1 MFSTFFQKTI
11 QKINFENL
19 QSALK
24 NQNPIQNPN
33 CIISTLP
40 IAEQDCLIKSTL
52 PYDMEEKTINGL
64 LSDYDFTS
72 KTFIIYGKNTND
84 ETAEKKYHQI
94 VALGFHNVYL
104 YPGGLF
110 EWMLLQDI
118 YGHDEFPTTKK
129 VLDLLKFRPKKANI

>member
-1 MFSTFFQKTI
+1 
-11 QKINFENL
+11 
-19 QSALK
+19 
-24 NQNPIQNPN
+24 
-33 CIISTLP
+33 
-40 IAEQDCLIKSTL
+40 
-52 PYDMEEKTINGL
+52 MEEKTINRL

-72 KTFIIYGKNTND
+72 KTFIIYGKNAND
-84 ETAEKKYHQI
+84 ENAEKKYHQI